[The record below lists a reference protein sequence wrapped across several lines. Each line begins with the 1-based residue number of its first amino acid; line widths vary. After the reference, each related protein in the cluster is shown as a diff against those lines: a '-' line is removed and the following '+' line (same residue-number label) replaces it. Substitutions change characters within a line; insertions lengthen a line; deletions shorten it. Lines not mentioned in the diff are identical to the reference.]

1 MTQPL
6 QPHQQR
12 VVTERDELSVKLNAL
27 TIFIDSNTTFATLP
41 KREQEL
47 LQQQEA
53 LMANYVR
60 VLDQRIALFTPEDND
75 FPLGKACDL
84 SGEGTCEACQ

>member
-1 MTQPL
+1 MSNL

-12 VVTERDELSVKLNAL
+12 VVTERDELATKLRALTVFIDLNA
-27 TIFIDSNTTFATLP
+27 TFSSLP

-47 LQQQEA
+47 LQQQEV
-53 LMANYVR
+53 LMRNYVS
-60 VLDQRIALFTPEDND
+60 VLNQRIALFVPEDND

-84 SGEGTCEACQ
+84 SGEGTCESCQ